1 LSERAPEGIIS
12 EHCTHGGRA
21 GGHKMPNTIL
31 RLPEVK
37 GRVGLS
43 GSSIYLAISKGTFP
57 TPISLGARA
66 VGWLE
71 SEVEAWL
78 SGRIEQSRGRAQ

>member
-1 LSERAPEGIIS
+1 MSERALEGVIS

-21 GGHKMPNTIL
+21 SGHKMSCTIL

-43 GSSIYLAISKGTFP
+43 GSSIYLAMSNGTFP
-57 TPISLGARA
+57 RPISLGARS

-78 SGRIEQSRGRAQ
+78 SGRIEQTRGRAQ